1 MTKKSDTLITEKAM
15 QYKPLL
21 GTVKDLFSSNYHGVR
36 KDKRKD
42 KVWWRASIMLNN
54 NKVYLGAYL
63 IEDEAGYAFNV
74 AHKIFTNGKLSITN
88 NVSLGD
94 IQSQEIEDKVVNI
107 LLDKGYINCA

>member
-1 MTKKSDTLITEKAM
+1 MKADILSEALKPIK
-15 QYKPLL
+15 YKTLL

-42 KVWWRASIMLNN
+42 KIWWRAAIMINK

-74 AHKIFTNGKLSITN
+74 AHKIFTNGKVSIIN

-94 IQSQEIEDKVVNI
+94 IQAQEIEYKVVNI
-107 LLDKGYINCA
+107 LLDKGVIK